1 MKPLAKVLAILV
13 VIVLLSST
21 GYVIYVSTSENN
33 EPDNGEDADD
43 TNGDNDTNHNDT
55 NGDDGGEEINPDTT
69 HVVFVQEAT
78 ATWCSNC
85 PAVADVIHDL
95 YDQANSAFYYVS
107 MVEDKNVKAHNRL
120 YNDYNIYGFPTVFID
135 GGYRVILGS
144 SGFKSAFIEKLNEAT
159 ERDTPDIHMTIR
171 AKWNKNTSELTTT
184 VTVKNYES
192 TTYKGTLKVYITEIN
207 SRWSDWNGDPYTYA
221 FLDYAMNK
229 EIRVNAGEN
238 ATFSEIWKGNIASL
252 YPENLWII
260 AVCFA
265 DSSKT
270 QYADP
275 PGNNN
280 KFDAYYA
287 DATVATQVSK
297 GTLPPSIG
305 ISSPKQYV
313 RYIFGRETRKSI
325 LGKTIIIGK
334 MPITAI
340 VDAEA
345 GVKKVEFSVK
355 GLFGQSS
362 GTVTEAP
369 YEWTWDSFA
378 FGKYT
383 ITVKVYGNEG
393 RTATNSIDVFA
404 IILGDLPEKIRSI
417 IS

>member
-1 MKPLAKVLAILV
+1 MKPFVKVVVVLIIILLLA
-13 VIVLLSST
+13 ST
-21 GYVIYVSTSENN
+21 GYITYLSTSGNDGPEK
-33 EPDNGEDADD
+33 GEDDID
-43 TNGDNDTNHNDT
+43 GNSDSNENDTDD
-55 NGDDGGEEINPDTT
+55 NGDDIIPDMAHIVLVEEG
-69 HVVFVQEAT
+69 T

-85 PAVADVIHDL
+85 PVVADVLHDL
-95 YDQANSAFYYVS
+95 YKPENPSFYYVS
-107 MVEDKNVKAHNRL
+107 MVEDKSVKARTRL
-120 YNDYNIYGFPTVFID
+120 YDEYNIYGFPTVFID
-135 GGYRVILGS
+135 GGYRVIMGS

-159 ERDTPDIHMTIR
+159 ERDAPDLHMMVR
-171 AKWNKNTSELTTT
+171 AKWNENTSELTTT

-192 TTYKGTLKVYITEIN
+192 TTYAGTLKVYITEIN
-207 SRWSDWNGDPYTYA
+207 SRWSDWNGNPYTSA
-221 FLDYAMNK
+221 FLDYAINK

-238 ATFSEIWKGNIASL
+238 VTFSEIWEGDIASI

-275 PGNNN
+275 PDNA
-280 KFDAYYA
+280 KSFDAHYA
-287 DATVATQVSK
+287 DATVATRVSE

-313 RYIFGRETRKSI
+313 RYILGREVRTSI

-340 VDAEA
+340 VEAEA
-345 GVKKVEFSVK
+345 GIKKVEFSVK
-355 GLFGQSS
+355 GVFGKDA
-362 GTVTEAP
+362 GTVTTAP

-378 FGKYT
+378 FGKYN
-383 ITVKVYGNEG
+383 ITATVYDNEG
-393 RTATNSIDVFA
+393 RTTSNSIDVFA
-404 IILGDLPEKIRSI
+404 FIVGNLPEKLRSI